1 MAVALRNLAWQK
13 TEGQG
18 PFFALALLSYSIDF
32 NVMNDALA
40 EDMVNRCLRHVVY
53 INEARDLMRTT
64 QPSEPILAFV
74 ASERMR
80 DPETRLR
87 VIRQF
92 ARSCFEGTVNVGDVG
107 EITAYLLFLLAYDE
121 AVQNQQTIP
130 APIPLVHFMASMFGP
145 QPGENMGTCMVMD
158 QDMKKVWET
167 GQVFFNHF
175 VKVSKVPDAAKLE
188 ETFERGAALFLPDRF
203 PELYPFIDQY
213 TGVCTEETAQILPTL
228 HRLLDCVP
236 GTSLPD
242 DIEEDFVR
250 RLMPLG

>member
-18 PFFALALLSYSIDF
+18 PFFALVLLSYRIDF

-40 EDMVNRCLRHVVY
+40 EDMVKRCLRYVVY

-74 ASERMR
+74 A
-80 DPETRLR
+80 
-87 VIRQF
+87 
-92 ARSCFEGTVNVGDVG
+92 
-107 EITAYLLFLLAYDE
+107 YDE

-130 APIPLVHFMASMFGP
+130 APIPLAHFIASMFVP
-145 QPGENMGTCMVMD
+145 QPGENMGTCMVTN

-188 ETFERGAALFLPDRF
+188 ETFERGAALFLPDKF
-203 PELYPFIDQY
+203 PGSD
-213 TGVCTEETAQILPTL
+213 ILIPIK
-228 HRLLDCVP
+228 VP
-236 GTSLPD
+236 GSEMTFCL
-242 DIEEDFVR
+242 VQVKNR
-250 RLMPLG
+250 